1 MAVVYIKETGA
12 YVRQLGE
19 MLVISKNGETLQKI
33 PISYIEH
40 LVVIGNVQITSQA
53 LKKILECGCDIS
65 YLTYGGKYIGQTSAN
80 NSKNIFL
87 RLAQYEWY
95 NCEEKRMELARCIVD
110 SKIKKQ
116 IAMIQSFQWKESKY
130 DWKSDVAQ
138 MNKMLEL
145 LKLKTDSNEIMG
157 VEGFCSTI
165 YFGAFSQM
173 LKGIVEFKTRNRRP
187 PRDPVNALLSLG
199 YTFLTKDMCNLIEGE
214 SFEPY
219 LGFLHGVRYGRKSLA
234 LDMIEEFRQPVIDR
248 FIMYLFKNEIMTE
261 KDFRSE
267 IDGVFLENESFG
279 KFCKEYEK
287 WMCGEQEFRNKM
299 KLQCQRLKR
308 TIQFGEVYETYHGNV
323 EE

>member
-1 MAVVYIKETGA
+1 MAVVYIKEIGA
-12 YVRQLGE
+12 YVRHLGE

-53 LKKILECGCDIS
+53 LKKLLESGCDIS
-65 YLTYGGKYIGQTSAN
+65 YLTYGGKYIGQTSSH

-95 NCEEKRMELARCIVD
+95 NCEEKRMELARCIIE
-110 SKIKKQ
+110 SKVKNQ
-116 IAMIQSFQWKESKY
+116 IAMIQMFRWEENKY
-130 DWKSDVAQ
+130 DWQRDVIQ
-138 MNKMLEL
+138 MKKMLEE
-145 LKLKTDSNEIMG
+145 LKDKKDSNEIMG
-157 VEGFCSTI
+157 VEGFCSSI

-199 YTFLTKDMCNLIEGE
+199 YTFLTKDMCNLIESE

-219 LGFLHGVRYGRKSLA
+219 LGFLHGIRYGRKSLA
-234 LDMIEEFRQPVIDR
+234 LDMIEEFRQPVVDR
-248 FIMYLFKNEIMTE
+248 FVLYLFKNAIMTAE
-261 KDFRSE
+261 DFHNE
-267 IDGVFLENESFG
+267 TEGVFLEKESFA

-287 WMCGEQEFRNKM
+287 WMGDKYDFRYKM

-308 TIQFGEVYETYHGNV
+308 TIQFGEVYETYHDDG